1 MKKNLIILISII
13 SVMIIA
19 PTILNAQGELSKVA
33 LKEIKKKNK
42 EYKKEGWKLF
52 GSTRTIEG
60 VLTDHYRKLS
70 NGGREISGYASVS
83 DSKHKNVLH
92 QAAMANACATYA
104 GESRKVIGQT
114 VSEMALTTE
123 EEAEFE
129 KFAATYQTKV
139 EKDIKGEMRESFAI
153 IKEVSSSQL
162 DMQVFYIVKGNAAIK
177 AFEEIMK
184 NSKVAQKYAPQILED
199 LRASF

>member
-1 MKKNLIILISII
+1 MKKNLIILISMI
-13 SVMIIA
+13 SFMIIA
-19 PTILNAQGELSKVA
+19 PTFSNAQNELDKAA
-33 LKEIKKKNK
+33 LKEIKKKIK
-42 EYKKEGWKLF
+42 EYKKESWKLF
-52 GSTRTIEG
+52 GSTRTIESA
-60 VLTDHYRKLS
+60 LTDHYKKLS
-70 NGGREISGYASVS
+70 NGCREIAGFASVS

-123 EEAEFE
+123 ETAEFE

-139 EKDIKGEMRESFAI
+139 EKDIKSEMRESFAI
-153 IKEVSSSQL
+153 IKEVSSSQI

-199 LRASF
+199 LKASL